1 MGNIPPPDYTGDNTG
16 NVSNPESARF
26 DPIIR
31 PYMVDRDS
39 NVFVGIDYPFH
50 KADGAPGW
58 FASVQTTLLAVKN
71 NLRMLLQTE
80 RGERL
85 MQPDLG
91 LGLKQ
96 FLFQPLTE
104 DLKANVASEI
114 QQMIDVW
121 LPFVEIRE
129 LHVNSGS
136 GNQSNSLLIKVIFNI
151 TRDPNTLESVEV
163 EIGE

>member
-1 MGNIPPPDYTGDNTG
+1 MAATQQPDSAVDPTQSQQAQPPN
-16 NVSNPESARF
+16 
-26 DPIIR
+26 DPIIQ

-50 KADGAPGW
+50 KADTAPGW
-58 FASVQTTLLAVKN
+58 FASTQTTLLAVKN
-71 NLRMLLQTE
+71 NLKMLLLTE

-91 LGLKQ
+91 LGLRQ
-96 FLFQPLTE
+96 FLFQPITE
-104 DLKANVASEI
+104 DLRANISAEI
-114 QQMIDVW
+114 QRMIDIW

-129 LHVNSGS
+129 LHVSPGS
-136 GNQSNSLLIKVIFNI
+136 GGEDNRLLIKVIFNI

-163 EIGE
+163 DIGE